1 MLGARFIMLSN
12 RRSFLLAGATTAAM
26 AAGDRIRAGIIGAGG
41 RGKYHVAQFKEV
53 GAEMAA
59 VCDIYEPNLQGG
71 LQAASTGAKGY
82 TNYKK
87 MLEDKSL
94 DAVVIATPD
103 HWHAQMT
110 IDAVEA
116 GKDVYVEKPMVHKI
130 DEGFRVIEAVRRTR
144 RVVQVGMQRRSY
156 DVFQEAKAIVDSG
169 ALGEVRLVNSW
180 WLNNQASLR
189 QSKLGGTLD
198 WQQWLG
204 SAPKRE
210 LDPTRFFNW
219 YYFWDYSGGLMVG
232 QAAHVVDAIN
242 WLMNSK
248 FPSAVTCA
256 GGRANLEGAEV
267 PDTTSMAIEY
277 PENYLAVFTLGY
289 KAMRYHFSNDQMNQ
303 YHGNKARFDVG
314 REGYALY
321 PQSNDVDMKPT
332 KQVHRVGT
340 FEPAT
345 RAHIR
350 NFMEC
355 IKTRKDPNAT
365 VEMGNWTAVALC
377 MAMESLR
384 KGRRMRWDGAKRD
397 MV

>member
-1 MLGARFIMLSN
+1 MITN
-12 RRSFLLAGATTAAM
+12 RRSFLVAGATAVAM
-26 AAGDRIRAGIIGAGG
+26 GAGDRIRAGIIGAGG
-41 RGKYHVAQFKEV
+41 RGQYHIAQFKEV
-53 GAEMAA
+53 GADMAA
-59 VCDIYEPNLQGG
+59 VCDVYEPNLQAG
-71 LQAASTGAKGY
+71 LKAASTGAKPY

-130 DEGFRVIEAVRRTR
+130 EEGFRVIEAVRRTR

-156 DVFQEAKAIVDSG
+156 DVFQEAKQIMDSG
-169 ALGEVRLVNSW
+169 VVGQVRLVNSW
-180 WLNNQASLR
+180 WLNYQGSLR
-189 QSKLGGTLD
+189 DKKLAGNLD

-204 SAPKRE
+204 SAPKRDV
-210 LDPTRFFNW
+210 DPTRFFNW

-232 QAAHVVDAIN
+232 QAAHVIDAIH
-242 WLMNSK
+242 WMMNSTY
-248 FPSAVTCA
+248 PSAVTCA
-256 GGRANLEGAEV
+256 GGRANLAGAEV
-267 PDTTSMAIEY
+267 PETTSMAIEY

-289 KAMRYHFSNDQMNQ
+289 QAMRYAFSNDQLKQ
-303 YHGNKARFDVG
+303 FHGTKARFDVG
-314 REGYALY
+314 REGYSLW
-321 PQSNDVDMKPT
+321 PQSNDVDMKPS
-332 KQVHRVGT
+332 KEVKRPGT

-350 NFMEC
+350 NFLEC
-355 IKTRKDPNAT
+355 IKTRQDPHAT
-365 VEMGNWTAVALC
+365 VEMGNWTAVVLC
-377 MAMESLR
+377 MAMEALR
-384 KGRRMRWDGAKRD
+384 QGRRMRWDGTKRN

>member
-1 MLGARFIMLSN
+1 MLTN
-12 RRSFLLAGATTAAM
+12 RRSFLVAGTTAAAM
-26 AAGDRIRAGIIGAGG
+26 AAGDRIRTGIIGAGG
-41 RGKYHVAQFKEV
+41 RGQYHVAQFKEV
-53 GAEMAA
+53 GAEMAG
-59 VCDIYEPNLQGG
+59 VCDVYEPNLQAG
-71 LQAASTGAKGY
+71 LKGASTGAKAY

-130 DEGFRVIEAVRRTR
+130 EEGFRVIEAVRRTK

-156 DVFQEAKAIVDSG
+156 DVYLEARQVMDSG
-169 ALGEVRLVNSW
+169 AVGEVRLVNSW
-180 WLNNQASLR
+180 WLNHQASLR
-189 QSKLGGTLD
+189 QKKLDGNLD

-204 SAPKRE
+204 SAPKRAA
-210 LDPTRFFNW
+210 DPTRFFNW

-232 QAAHVVDAIN
+232 QAAHVVDAIHM
-242 WLMNSK
+242 LMKSTY
-248 FPSAVTCA
+248 PAAVTCA

-303 YHGNKARFDVG
+303 FHGDKARFDVG

-321 PQSNDVDMKPT
+321 PQTNASDMKPS
-332 KQVHRVGT
+332 KEVKRPGT

-345 RAHIR
+345 RQHIR
-350 NFMEC
+350 NFLEC
-355 IKTRKDPNAT
+355 IKTRQDPHAT
-365 VEMGNWTAVALC
+365 VEMGNSTAVVLC
-377 MAMESLR
+377 MAMEALR